1 MAENADVFG
10 SDVEF
15 MFERKMAA
23 PLRKMMIERQ
33 ANRKQGTLDR
43 FLGR

>member
-10 SDVEF
+10 AEVEF
-15 MFERKMAA
+15 MFERKMAG
-23 PLRKMMIERQ
+23 PLRKMMIVRQ
-33 ANRKQGTLDR
+33 ANRMQGTLDR